1 MRRLLGSLLVLHGFA
16 HAAAGIWA
24 TPVGPT
30 WFVTLLW
37 FVAMVG
43 FVAAGAGLIGVR
55 KLDDLWLPIA
65 TTAAVASILLI
76 ARYPTPAT
84 LVGSAQAW
92 DYLLVWSPRGIVLR
106 ASLACDKQESNIV
119 LTQNR
124 FAHVCFQDANYVV
137 AGTVKPLGARVA
149 LKVAGTTQVA
159 LAATEGGVAGSAG
172 TTVWRFDA
180 SKKRKLRTYT
190 RPAIVVDAGGGRFL
204 VDRDAR
210 SLEVL
215 DARGRVVTRVRARHE
230 GGAALAGARVAT
242 IDGRTLRL
250 GARRYTVAAGARL
263 EDVATRYAVYAV
275 ETQLHLLRLRDGRDV
290 RLRLRGQFGYAHARL
305 AGDALYCA
313 YNGRAGRLGHAGYLA
328 PAAVRTLFG

>member
-1 MRRLLGSLLVLHGFA
+1 VL
-16 HAAAGIWA
+16 
-24 TPVGPT
+24 
-30 WFVTLLW
+30 
-37 FVAMVG
+37 
-43 FVAAGAGLIGVR
+43 VAAPPPLVTVAPTREVR
-55 KLDDLWLPIA
+55 TIA
-65 TTAAVASILLI
+65 PVNEVAVGDGRA
-76 ARYPTPAT
+76 AT
-84 LVGSAQAW
+84 LVGGAQAW
-92 DYLLVWSPRGIVLR
+92 EYLLVWSPRGIVLR
-106 ASLACDKQESNIV
+106 ASLVCDKQESNVV

-149 LKVAGTTQVA
+149 LSAPATAQVA
-159 LAATEGGVAGSAG
+159 LAATEGVVAGSVG

-180 SKKRKLRTYT
+180 PRKRKLRTYAK
-190 RPAIVVDAGGGRFL
+190 PAIVVDAAAGRFL

-210 SLEVL
+210 TLEVL
-215 DARGRVVTRVRARHE
+215 DARGRVAARVRVPHA

-242 IDGRTLRL
+242 IDGRALRI

-263 EDVATRYAVYAV
+263 EDVGARYAVYAV

-305 AGDALYCA
+305 AGDALYYA

-328 PAAVRTLFG
+328 PAAVRKLLG